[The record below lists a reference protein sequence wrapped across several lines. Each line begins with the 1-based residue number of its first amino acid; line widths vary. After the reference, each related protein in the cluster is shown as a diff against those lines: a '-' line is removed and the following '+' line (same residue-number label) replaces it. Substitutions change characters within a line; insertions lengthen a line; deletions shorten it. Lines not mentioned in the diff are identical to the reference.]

1 MAPEPFRTP
10 ASRLLPALSLTAALV
25 ALAAPA
31 HALRVVNYNI
41 LNYPGTTGPARDPLY
56 RQILSPLGPD
66 VICVQEMQSD
76 AGCTE
81 FVNNLN
87 VMEPGQ
93 WSRAAFVNGNDT
105 DCGLFFKS

>member
-10 ASRLLPALSLTAALV
+10 ASRLLSALILV
-25 ALAAPA
+25 AALAAPA
-31 HALRVVNYNI
+31 RAIRVVNYNI
-41 LNYPGTTGPARDPLY
+41 LNYPGTTGPTRDPLY
-56 RQILSPLGPD
+56 RTILSPLSPD
-66 VICVQEMQSD
+66 IICAEEMTSD

-81 FVNNLN
+81 FLNSLN

-105 DCGLFFKS
+105 D